1 MKSIQVVITAKEGTK
16 EEVGIV
22 ARKIKDKIVCLL
34 ILSYP

>member
-1 MKSIQVVITAKEGTK
+1 MKSIQLVITAREGTK

-22 ARKIKDKIVCLL
+22 VRKIKDKIVCLL